1 MPYRCYDEHVK
12 TTRGTVRNPFHFTQ
26 PRRGIADSAIVDWLT
41 VTFPTNNLNKL
52 SDTPINSDGEAILFM
67 SSVLEKIMGF
77 GITRKMDNGLWRH
90 KERYTCGAENAMYAN
105 VLIGHSADII
115 TLDING
121 TGCNAAK
128 DGWEQALYGF
138 INAVGGHITRC
149 DVARDFLRKSTHL
162 KKLIKT
168 GTMVYIPARVFAP
181 KGNALVQ
188 SGLMMIIA
196 ARLLL

>member
-1 MPYRCYDEHVK
+1 MYIG
-12 TTRGTVRNPFHFTQ
+12 TRRNPILMEQ

-77 GITRKMDNGLWRH
+77 GITRKMEKGMWMH
-90 KERYTCGAENAMYAN
+90 KERYTCGSESAMYAN
-105 VLIGHSADII
+105 VLVGHSADII

-121 TGCNAAK
+121 TGCNAGTE
-128 DGWEQALYGF
+128 GWEQAMYGF

-149 DVARDFLRKSTHL
+149 DVAKDFLKKNTLQRKHTRIGIRDYSL
-162 KKLIKT
+162 VEALGQRVSKLAQI
-168 GTMVYIPARVFAP
+168 G
-181 KGNALVQ
+181 
-188 SGLMMIIA
+188 
-196 ARLLL
+196 

>member
-1 MPYRCYDEHVK
+1 
-12 TTRGTVRNPFHFTQ
+12 
-26 PRRGIADSAIVDWLT
+26 
-41 VTFPTNNLNKL
+41 
-52 SDTPINSDGEAILFM
+52 
-67 SSVLEKIMGF
+67 
-77 GITRKMDNGLWRH
+77 MDNGLWRH

-149 DVARDFLRKSTHL
+149 DVARDFFEEEYTPE
-162 KKLIKT
+162 KLIKT

-196 ARLLL
+196 ARLLLWVCEEVQSMPESMTRPNNWVTLRTFGYALRLNTAVVMVG